1 MSQVKKLQDEW
12 KNFLN
17 KKMDRKGFLAHL
29 GAGAFA
35 ATGLGALL
43 KSLDGSD
50 SKQQDSY
57 TYGGG
62 AYGGN
67 NKKQS

>member
-1 MSQVKKLQDEW
+1 MSQTKKLQDEW
-12 KNFLN
+12 KKFLN

-43 KSLDGSD
+43 KSFDD
-50 SKQQDSY
+50 SSQRQDSH

-62 AYGGN
+62 AYGGD
-67 NKKQS
+67 NKKQQS